1 MDFIQAVER
10 RGVGAM
16 ELVAMDMKLRGTYIA
31 RQLSFHGV
39 QFKVETVP
47 IDTKFRSIYN
57 DSVNLVSR
65 LHQICV
71 LCGMVLVLFLIRHG
85 MRFAHVCDGVSV
97 GGGEGEVRARP

>member
-57 DSVNLVSR
+57 DSVNLVSHA
-65 LHQICV
+65 HQIYV
-71 LCGMVLVLFLIRHG
+71 FCGLLVVFVRRKG
-85 MRFAHVCDGVSV
+85 VCTRV
-97 GGGEGEVRARP
+97 

>member
-57 DSVNLVSR
+57 DSVNLVSSVA
-65 LHQICV
+65 V
-71 LCGMVLVLFLIRHG
+71 LSWFTRFILVSRSYPVLSWFKAVFG
-85 MRFAHVCDGVSV
+85 
-97 GGGEGEVRARP
+97 

>member
-57 DSVNLVSR
+57 DSVSLVSR
-65 LHQICV
+65 LHQICI
-71 LCGMVLVLFLIRHG
+71 FLPACFGGFCTKKRG
-85 MRFAHVCDGVSV
+85 RTSV
-97 GGGEGEVRARP
+97 